1 MGRGRI
7 ALAAVPELAVVKLSE
22 PVGGWAVETA
32 GTLLV
37 AYADGGI
44 VEVDDDE
51 GRTLDL
57 IAVRYDQIEAM
68 TTDSELVG

>member
-22 PVGGWAVETA
+22 PVGGWPVDSA
-32 GTLLV
+32 GTLLE
-37 AYADGGI
+37 AYPDGGI